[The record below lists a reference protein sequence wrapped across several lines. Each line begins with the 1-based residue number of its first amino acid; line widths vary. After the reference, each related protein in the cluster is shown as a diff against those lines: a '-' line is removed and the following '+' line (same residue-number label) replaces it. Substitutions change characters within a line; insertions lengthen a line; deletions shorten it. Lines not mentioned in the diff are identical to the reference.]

1 MLNSN
6 LSNPFD
12 PFFPWFFMGFSWVF
26 HGFPMVFPWVSHG
39 KPPWPGMVQW
49 MCQPIPGALE
59 VRRIRRQNFAL
70 QAIELGADA
79 AAAAATGGL
88 LGRGFRRPRRR
99 L

>member
-1 MLNSN
+1 MLKSN

-12 PFFPWFFMGFSWVF
+12 PFFPMTSMVF
-26 HGFPMVFPWVSHG
+26 HGFPTAF
-39 KPPWPGMVQW
+39 PWPGMVQW